1 MISFSISCDIMKLV
15 ILSDTHI
22 KPGQSIISLLPE
34 DLISII
40 KSSGLLIHAGDFE
53 TIECYN
59 ELQSLIRIIAVYG
72 DTDCSELVKLLPERR
87 VIEVEGVK
95 IGIIHKGQLTSDHT
109 DGLRYLAKEM
119 DVDILVFGH
128 FHHPIVE
135 KTDVLLLSPGSATV
149 PGIAEPSAI
158 ELEIKDKSVKGKIIR
173 CTGDVCS
180 YFKYE
185 KN

>member
-1 MISFSISCDIMKLV
+1 MKLI

-22 KPGQSIISLLPE
+22 KAGQSLISLLPE
-34 DLISII
+34 ALVSII
-40 KSSGLLIHAGDFE
+40 KNSDMVIHAGDFE

-59 ELQSLIRIIAVYG
+59 EIQNLKKLEAVHG
-72 DTDCSELVKLLPERR
+72 DADSSELTELLPERK
-87 VIEVEGVK
+87 VITVEGVN
-95 IGIIHKGQLTSDHT
+95 IGIVHKGQLTSENT

-119 DVDILVFGH
+119 EADVLVFGH

-158 ELEIKDKSVKGKIIR
+158 ELEIIDNMIKGRIIR
-173 CTGDVCS
+173 CTGAICS

-185 KN
+185 KA

>member
-1 MISFSISCDIMKLV
+1 MKLV

-22 KPGQSIISLLPE
+22 KPGQSLLSLLPE
-34 DLISII
+34 DLISMI
-40 KSSGLLIHAGDFE
+40 KISDFVIHAGDFE
-53 TIECYN
+53 TLECFN
-59 ELQSLIRIIAVYG
+59 ELRSLCRIAAVHG
-72 DTDCSELVKLLPERR
+72 DTDSGELIKLLPERR

-95 IGIIHKGQLTSDHT
+95 IGIIHKGQLTSEHT

-119 DVDILVFGH
+119 DADILVFGH

-158 ELEIKDKSVKGKIIR
+158 ELEIIDKSVEGKIIR
-173 CTGDVCS
+173 CTGAICG
-180 YFKYE
+180 YFKFE
-185 KN
+185 KP